1 MAQSAT
7 SFVNH
12 VWTYTT
18 SPEINQYSSVETEI
32 ELYTSDQYTTYVSFL
47 SSSEA
52 TNKIDED
59 VDYLTQSYLNNFQ
72 SLIGSY
78 DEFSMRVK
86 MTFDEPLSVNNQAVA
101 YCIGE
106 EDRGIICGTT
116 STGSSNTDA
125 TEFRTYWFSDFSGT
139 VTSIKDDSPLDL
151 WDSANDASYIDDY
164 YYGMTQ
170 FYLRM
175 AASTILVGDK
185 FQFREVSNEVQW
197 NNVKDYRFKTGDTIS
212 IYRMQQSSSGVI
224 SWDWAEDRTLLGA
237 SHLMSTLLA
246 STCLLLLQA
255 F

>member
-12 VWTYTT
+12 VWTG
-18 SPEINQYSSVETEI
+18 SGEQINLYSSVGTEI
-32 ELYTSDQYTTYVSFL
+32 ELYTSDQYDTYVSFL

-59 VDYLTQSYLNNFQ
+59 VDYLTQSYLNNFKSQ
-72 SLIGSY
+72 IGSY
-78 DEFSMRVK
+78 DEYTMRVK
-86 MTFDEPLSVNNQAVA
+86 VTFDEPLSVNNQAVA
-101 YCIGE
+101 FCVGE
-106 EDRGIICGTT
+106 EERGVICGTT
-116 STGSSNTDA
+116 STGSSNTEA
-125 TEFRTYWFSDFSGT
+125 TDFRTYWFSDYDTT

-151 WDSANDASYIDDY
+151 WDSANDSSYIDDY

-170 FYLRM
+170 YYLRM

-185 FQFREVSNEVQW
+185 FQFGEVSNEQQW
-197 NNVKDYRFKTGDTIS
+197 NNVSDYRFKAGDTIS

-224 SWDWAEDRTLLGA
+224 SWDWAESRTLQGA
-237 SHLMSTLLA
+237 SHLMSTLLVSA
-246 STCLLLLQA
+246 GLLLLHS